1 MIIPY
6 VGNINT
12 LNILIDHVF
21 PNINK
26 YTNNLDFMTKWAILT
41 LRNDYADDIN
51 NLLIYQFPWNIIRY
65 YNFNEC
71 LDTTKHSV
79 HEDFFK

>member
-1 MIIPY
+1 MI
-6 VGNINT
+6 
-12 LNILIDHVF
+12 
-21 PNINK
+21 
-26 YTNNLDFMTKWAILT
+26 KWAILT